1 MRIKVNESSSVFVA
15 SERYTS
21 WEENV
26 EKRVQYNLILTV
38 IRLKGQPSI
47 NVQKLNV
54 DHTIGTLNICV
65 LWRLYKQKNSFTQNG
80 LKHEVLLY

>member
-38 IRLKGQPSI
+38 IRLKEQPSI

-54 DHTIGTLNICV
+54 I
-65 LWRLYKQKNSFTQNG
+65 TQ
-80 LKHEVLLY
+80 